1 MDRETKKIKLDFCEL
16 VLKTYLTWG
25 ENEKIEGILLKGA
38 KGINSTGV
46 SDFDATI
53 LTEQKYV
60 LLETVIVEITQKEN
74 SIGFKREWFDNL
86 RLEEGNEI
94 IKVVNETLSKSKKK

>member
-60 LLETVIVEITQKEN
+60 LLETVIVGLKKGDKE
-74 SIGFKREWFDNL
+74 IGFKREWFDNL
-86 RLEEGNEI
+86 RLEEGNGI
-94 IKVVNETLSKSKKK
+94 IRVIDEALGEGKKK

>member
-1 MDRETKKIKLDFCEL
+1 MDRETKTIKLDFCEL
-16 VLKTYLTWG
+16 NIKTYLTWG

-38 KGINSTGV
+38 KGITTTGV
-46 SDFDATI
+46 ADFDATI

-60 LLETVIVEITQKEN
+60 LLETVIVGLKQEEKE
-74 SIGFKREWFDNL
+74 IGFKREWFDNL

-94 IKVVNETLSKSKKK
+94 IKVINETLALLKKK

>member
-1 MDRETKKIKLDFCEL
+1 MDRETKKITLDFCEL
-16 VLKTYLTWG
+16 EIKTYLTWG

-60 LLETVIVEITQKEN
+60 LLETVIVGLKKGDKE
-74 SIGFKREWFDNL
+74 IGFKREWFDNL
-86 RLEEGNEI
+86 RLEQGNEI
-94 IKVVNETLSKSKKK
+94 IRVIDEALAEGKKK

>member
-60 LLETVIVEITQKEN
+60 LLETVIVGLKKGDKE
-74 SIGFKREWFDNL
+74 IGFKREWFDNL
-86 RLEEGNEI
+86 RLEQGNEI
-94 IKVVNETLSKSKKK
+94 IRVIDEALAEGKKK